1 MTWRSRPIVKSRAPN
16 SGEKEWSP
24 GTVPFLKPVGIMA
37 LCARVPLLLLFLLSG
52 HFPCTLGFNLD
63 TDEPVVKK
71 GPEGSHFGYSV
82 AQHQIMHHGISV
94 VRENV
99 LIVGAPKS
107 ENPYQ
112 QWVALPG
119 AVYKCR
125 MTTNDRDCRIVQV
138 DTADI
143 AEDRNR
149 TGQFLGAT
157 VRSMGPG
164 GKVMACAPKYRDV
177 YTRGEV
183 KVWERGRCYQ
193 LNQELVPDIHH
204 TSQGIWNL
212 CDDLPAG
219 HAMYGYCH
227 LGTALEF
234 SHDGQDVMIAAPG
247 AFHWTGMMFVTS
259 MSDLSLDLTV
269 YQSGRANF
277 DDFGLDTSSLL
288 GSSLSSGFFRAGEL
302 EYVAGAP
309 RAGDIGAVVFF
320 AKTYF
325 ELEVRLVMHGYQV
338 ASAFG
343 FAICGLDLNG
353 DGLTDLAVSAP
364 QYTDSNTGGAVYVYI
379 NGAKGINGSDPIVLT
394 GPRSSMFGYSL
405 IDAGDVNMDGFN
417 DLVVGAPYE
426 DNGAVYLYLGN
437 QHHGLSTT
445 PSQKIM
451 ASDLLVPGLKS
462 FGFSLSGG
470 LDLDENGFPDVAV
483 GAFESDHVI
492 LLRSRT
498 ALTIEAKISGPT
510 YPVDPKRRTCD
521 LNGKSYT
528 CFQIKFGFRYST
540 SSPFDND
547 IDLTYR
553 LDGDS
558 IYHDWGLGP
567 RLFFPGEGKSV
578 FEGSVR
584 VPRQGAKTWAERT
597 ITAYL
602 KPDTMAILH
611 PLRVNLTWALWKPSS
626 NNKLFSV
633 PGYRLSSLDGR
644 PILNLLQRQYKKVE
658 IDFVKECGADS
669 VCISNLKLQA
679 QLLLFGNPPTFSL
692 GSSREI
698 RAEIQVD
705 NEDGEP
711 AYNTEL
717 RVHLPERLFYAG
729 MIEHSSGQTRVSCR
743 TVEDNSSVV
752 ICEIGNPV
760 SKSSIQL
767 FTLRLLTTML
777 RPWDTSL
784 KIPLTLTTMSS
795 DSNTSDN
802 SVILKAKVVVDV
814 DLSITGI
821 SHPRQVLYGGEQ
833 RGLSAMEYQ
842 AQIGTAVN
850 HTYVIRNH
858 GRGTAP
864 GAVVRITW
872 PYEIQNTQLHPN
884 GKLLLYMTDVKLV
897 GRGRCFPPEEHRNS
911 LNLKPGD
918 RPRLLTAPRQGTID
932 RQRWRV
938 HVSRTLRKK
947 ADGREPRSLEDDFEE
962 DDFEEDDFEEEDYFE
977 EESGEANPDP
987 YEEKQREGVVTL
999 DCMSGTAR
1007 CFEFNCTL
1015 DTLLVNRSV
1024 VITVEARLWNTTFTQ
1039 EYPSASHV
1047 DILSHAEVE
1056 LVKNFEN
1063 MQQSRSFNDKAS
1075 VLTKALPESRP
1086 VSLAEQVEVWAVL
1099 LGLLLGLL
1107 LLLLIALCLWKCG
1120 FFRRVSVREQYEA
1133 KYYTATKIPR
1143 AKVIETNFSPS
1154 YYESSIYDASKYET
1168 SFQ

>member
-1 MTWRSRPIVKSRAPN
+1 MPLRRSS
-16 SGEKEWSP
+16 
-24 GTVPFLKPVGIMA
+24 
-37 LCARVPLLLLFLLSG
+37 
-52 HFPCTLGFNLD
+52 
-63 TDEPVVKK
+63 
-71 GPEGSHFGYSV
+71 
-82 AQHQIMHHGISV
+82 
-94 VRENV
+94 

-125 MTTNDRDCRIVQV
+125 MTTNERDCRIVQV

-183 KVWERGRCYQ
+183 RVWERGRCYQ

-204 TSQGIWNL
+204 SSQGIWNL

-219 HAMYGYCH
+219 HSQYGYCH
-227 LGTALEF
+227 LGAALEF

-247 AFHWTGMMFVTS
+247 AFHWSGTMFVTS

-269 YQSGRANF
+269 YQSRRENF
-277 DDFGLDTSSLL
+277 DEFGLDTNSLL

-302 EYVAGAP
+302 QYVAGAP
-309 RAGDIGAVVFF
+309 RAGDIGAVAFF
-320 AKTYF
+320 TKTYF
-325 ELEVRLVMHGYQV
+325 ELELLLVMHGYQV

-364 QYTDSNTGGAVYVYI
+364 QYTDGNAGGAVYVYI
-379 NGAKGINGSDPIVLT
+379 NGDKEYRMSTSISLTHIYAHIPGTLKICLPQMALLSGINGSEPIVLT
-394 GPRSSMFGYSL
+394 GTSDSMFGYSMV
-405 IDAGDVNMDGFN
+405 DAGDVNMDGFH

-437 QHHGLSTT
+437 QHRGLSTT
-445 PSQKIM
+445 PSQKIL
-451 ASDLLVPGLKS
+451 ASDLLIPGLKS

-483 GAFESDHVI
+483 GAFESDHVV

-498 ALTIEAKISGPT
+498 VLTIEAKMYGPT
-510 YPVDPKRRTCD
+510 YRIDPKTRTCD

-528 CFQIKFGFRYST
+528 CFQIKFGFRYSA

-547 IDLTYR
+547 VDLTYR
-553 LDGDS
+553 LEGDA
-558 IYHDWGLGP
+558 IYRSWGLGP
-567 RLFFPGEGKSV
+567 RLFFPGEGRSV
-578 FEGSVR
+578 FEGSIR
-584 VPRQGAKTWAERT
+584 VPRQGAKEWADRT
-597 ITAYL
+597 ITAYV

-611 PLRVNLTWALWKPSS
+611 PLVVNLTWSLWDTSS
-626 NNKLFSV
+626 SSKLFSV
-633 PGYRLSSLDGR
+633 PGYRVPSLDSR
-644 PILNLLQRQYKKVE
+644 PILNLLQPQYKEVE

-705 NEDGEP
+705 NEGGEP

-717 RVHLPERLFYAG
+717 RAYLPERLFYAG
-729 MIEHSSGQTRVSCR
+729 MIEHNSGETRVSCR

-752 ICEIGNPV
+752 ICEVGNPV

-777 RPWDTSL
+777 RPWDRSI
-784 KIPLTLTTMSS
+784 KIPLTLHTMSS

-821 SHPRQVLYGGEQ
+821 SHPRQVLYGGDQ

-850 HTYVIRNH
+850 HTYVVRSVVGGSIRNH

-864 GAVVRITW
+864 GAVVRIMW
-872 PYEIQNTQLHPN
+872 PYEIQNTHLHPN
-884 GKLLLYMTDVKLV
+884 GKLLLYMTDVKFLLKVRAECQLCFLYMQLV
-897 GRGRCFPPEEHRNS
+897 GRGRCFPPEEHRNF
-911 LNLKPGD
+911 LKLKPGR
-918 RPRLLTAPRQGTID
+918 RPNLLTAPRQGTID
-932 RQRWRV
+932 RTRWRV

-947 ADGREPRSLEDDFEE
+947 AAAREPRSLEDDFDEE
-962 DDFEEDDFEEEDYFE
+962 DFEEDFEEEDYFE
-977 EESGEANPDP
+977 EESRKASPDP
-987 YEEKQREGVVTL
+987 YKEKQLDGVVTL

-1039 EYPSASHV
+1039 EYPLVSHV

-1063 MQQSRSFNDKAS
+1063 MEQSRSFNDKAT
-1075 VLTKALPESRP
+1075 VVTKALPETRP
-1086 VSLAEQVEVWAVL
+1086 VSLAEQVEVWTIL
-1099 LGLLLGLL
+1099 LGILLGLL